1 MTPGVRKV
9 LLSQKTFANHLA
21 DEEAALAANASASAQ
36 MEAPPL
42 PLQQQQPSLTRVPA
56 SKSTRAAGQPWQ
68 SSVRQ
73 LPASNP
79 PATSDATLFIS
90 NPPTAPFPSHTT
102 TTSPAASD
110 DTTSDFLLYSH
121 LPDLP
126 APEELEALLAQP
138 ALPYSMARVAPPASS
153 APARRFCEM
162 CGYWGRA
169 RCGKC
174 GVRVCALGCLRAHE
188 ETRCARFYA

>member
-21 DEEAALAANASASAQ
+21 DEEAALAANASALAQ
-36 MEAPPL
+36 MEAPQP
-42 PLQQQQPSLTRVPA
+42 PLQQHPPSLTRPLSGKA
-56 SKSTRAAGQPWQ
+56 TRAAGRPRQ
-68 SSVRQ
+68 SSVPQ
-73 LPASNP
+73 APVSNP
-79 PATSDATLFIS
+79 TATSDATPS
-90 NPPTAPFPSHTT
+90 SHPPTAPPPSHTT
-102 TTSPAASD
+102 TSTAVSD
-110 DTTSDFLLYSH
+110 DTTSDVLLRSH
-121 LPDLP
+121 LPPLP
-126 APEELEALLAQP
+126 TPEELEALLVQP
-138 ALPYSMARVAPPASS
+138 ALPYSAARVAPPASS